1 MDDLARKALDI
12 LRERH
17 SGPVSELA
25 RILGVAEPQGR
36 RVLERLA
43 RAGLGHFAIHA
54 GCPEDLEMF
63 VLDRDA

>member
-25 RILGVAEPQGR
+25 RILGVGEPQGR

-43 RAGLGHFAIHA
+43 REGLGHFATHA
-54 GCPEDLEMF
+54 GCPEDLEIF